1 MELPM
6 RRFVLNL
13 AAAAVLT
20 GPQAMAQTAQMQC
33 LSPDQRALFQVQ
45 ALRSEMMVLA
55 TACSDDSQYN
65 AFVTRYQPELAAG
78 EKAIDAW
85 FKQKYG
91 KRAQAERDRFVTEL
105 ANAQSDASTK
115 QGTDFCAHNGLIFPQ
130 AMAIRSGSELEPFA
144 AGQPVVP
151 ASVDPCPVTEVAQA
165 PTRKKAPTH
174 R

>member
-1 MELPM
+1 M

-91 KRAQAERDRFVTEL
+91 QQARPRPVRRGCPDRRVR
-105 ANAQSDASTK
+105 
-115 QGTDFCAHNGLIFPQ
+115 CAALRPRTPSCDSPGRVRF
-130 AMAIRSGSELEPFA
+130 R
-144 AGQPVVP
+144 
-151 ASVDPCPVTEVAQA
+151 
-165 PTRKKAPTH
+165 R
-174 R
+174 